1 MTPASEEKQGDL
13 IIVARAVRTRGLKGE
28 LVADVLTDFPDRFE
42 HISEL
47 TGVGSSGDRKQLELE
62 SYWFQND
69 RMVLKFTGYDTVE
82 SANALVGYHFGLPEA
97 ERVQLPKGEY
107 YDWELEGCAVEH
119 KPNSIIGKVRE
130 VMKTGGVALL
140 VIEDEAGREN
150 LVQMVQSIVVEIDI
164 LRKRILIDAPDGL
177 LDL

>member
-1 MTPASEEKQGDL
+1 MTPASEENQGDL

-82 SANALVGYHFGLPEA
+82 SANALVGYQFGLPEA
-97 ERVQLPKGEY
+97 ERIQLPKDEY
-107 YDWELEGCAVEH
+107 YDWELEGCAVEN

-150 LVQMVQSIVVEIDI
+150 LVPMVQSIVVEIDI